1 MKVILVGNCQV
12 EHIANFMQNAV
23 ADESV
28 EITAAKPVYLIEQD
42 EVTELHD
49 QIKQCDLL
57 ICQPIGDEYRSNI
70 GLGTKFLISL
80 LPNTSKKLVIPNL
93 YYDAS
98 FPTFGYFKDFSG
110 EAIRA
115 TDPMWSQN
123 LPWGDY
129 HDYLL
134 FAAVLGGLSG
144 SDYIRLV
151 NQKSC
156 WDIES
161 IKTNSLLQME
171 SRDSSCDIKGM
182 EIFESFNAAEL
193 ASAFHSYNHP
203 TNKLM
208 LELSERILEKI
219 AINYTKLENDSEKLF
234 HPKLPIY
241 SFTTGFSSFSE
252 ENLLSSF
259 EIYKSEYTA
268 NLQKLSSNIVSKQ
281 FLEVCKL
288 LLEVQ

>member
-1 MKVILVGNCQV
+1 
-12 EHIANFMQNAV
+12 
-23 ADESV
+23 
-28 EITAAKPVYLIEQD
+28 
-42 EVTELHD
+42 
-49 QIKQCDLL
+49 
-57 ICQPIGDEYRSNI
+57 
-70 GLGTKFLISL
+70 
-80 LPNTSKKLVIPNL
+80 
-93 YYDAS
+93 
-98 FPTFGYFKDFSG
+98 
-110 EAIRA
+110 
-115 TDPMWSQN
+115 
-123 LPWGDY
+123 
-129 HDYLL
+129 
-134 FAAVLGGLSG
+134 
-144 SDYIRLV
+144 
-151 NQKSC
+151 
-156 WDIES
+156 
-161 IKTNSLLQME
+161 
-171 SRDSSCDIKGM
+171 M